1 MGLSVEEVRNKLDFY
16 CGKWAVM
23 AFNAFIEDLSDTVWK
38 YTLEWPYNNKSLII
52 TIGDVR
58 TLWTYII
65 PIHTIGCTTEKE
77 ILRARDAWKEFILN
91 MEYEK
96 PVEKHCINC
105 RYFKLSPSA
114 EPCRDC
120 HACDGNFNNWESK
133 EEKGMEDV
141 FNYAKRDIEEVRKAW
156 ASFTKPMITTK
167 VNPEIKDVI
176 FNGPATIV
184 MWSDGTKTVV
194 KAQKGSNGKIEKID
208 KEKGLAMAIVKKVY
222 GDNKGNYNDI
232 FKKWIK

>member
-16 CGKWAVM
+16 CGKWTVM
-23 AFNAFIEDLSDTVWK
+23 AFNAFIEDLSDSGYR
-38 YTLEWPYNNKSLII
+38 YTLEWPYDNKSLII

-65 PIHTIGCTTEKE
+65 PIHTSGCTTEKE
-77 ILRARDAWKEFILN
+77 ILRARDAYCE
-91 MEYEK
+91 
-96 PVEKHCINC
+96 V
-105 RYFKLSPSA
+105 
-114 EPCRDC
+114 
-120 HACDGNFNNWESK
+120 NFNNWEPEEDK
-133 EEKGMEDV
+133 EMKDV

-156 ASFTKPMITTK
+156 ATFTKPMITTK
-167 VNPEIKDVI
+167 VKPGIKDVI